1 MYDAGRAKPLAITSN
16 FAYPALTK
24 PLKKW
29 EDLTIRDNCMF
40 QKVMR
45 DGRLCRRL
53 LERLLGITISKISF
67 PDTEKAIDTDI
78 KAKSVRLDVYVEEH
92 DSGRVFDVEMQSV
105 NTVDDSLALR
115 TRYYQA
121 MIDQCTLEKGQKYR
135 ELRESYIIFVC
146 AFDPFGLGL
155 RRYTFCN
162 RCCERSELLL
172 PDKAVRI
179 FFNAKGRIGD
189 ETEDVRAFLDY
200 VNSLTATDGFAA
212 EVAAA
217 VEQIKANAEERKLYM
232 TLAMDIDDYIERE
245 KVNWT
250 AEGEAKGEAKAI
262 RDIAMRLFQRGVS
275 AEQIA
280 EDTGLSVEEVRE
292 LGRKQ

>member
-1 MYDAGRAKPLAITSN
+1 
-16 FAYPALTK
+16 
-24 PLKKW
+24 
-29 EDLTIRDNCMF
+29 MF